1 MTEPATTAIDPVGG
15 MTVDPATARA
25 AGLSSEHERQRHFF
39 CARGCKLDF
48 EEEPARYLDRTRKPR
63 TWEPR

>member
-1 MTEPATTAIDPVGG
+1 MSEPATKVTDPVCG

-25 AGLSSEHERQRHFF
+25 AGLSSEHEGQTYYF

-48 EEEPARYLDRTRKPR
+48 EEDPAKFLDPR
-63 TWEPR
+63 RRPPLAM

>member
-1 MTEPATTAIDPVGG
+1 MTQPATRAIDPVCG

-25 AGLSSEHERQRHFF
+25 AGLSSEYAAQTYYF

-48 EEEPARYLDRTRKPR
+48 EEDPAKYLDPKHRPSMPR
-63 TWEPR
+63 